1 MTATSM
7 KNLIGKPED
16 NVIGNFEDLSSIF
29 VVCICVEVFILRYL
43 HDNPNTHTNVI
54 SSLCSCIGRIVK
66 MTWLK
71 DLRQRSLLEQLETF
85 FDDSFFMQKV
95 KFEILTEIV
104 IQMNQYIPGISL
116 IVCFKYSS

>member
-1 MTATSM
+1 MAATSM

-29 VVCICVEVFILRYL
+29 VICICIEVFILRYL
-43 HDNPNTHTNVI
+43 QNNPNTHTNVI

-71 DLRQRSLLEQLETF
+71 DLRQRSLLEQLDTF

-104 IQMNQYIPGISL
+104 VQMNQYIPGIN
-116 IVCFKYSS
+116 